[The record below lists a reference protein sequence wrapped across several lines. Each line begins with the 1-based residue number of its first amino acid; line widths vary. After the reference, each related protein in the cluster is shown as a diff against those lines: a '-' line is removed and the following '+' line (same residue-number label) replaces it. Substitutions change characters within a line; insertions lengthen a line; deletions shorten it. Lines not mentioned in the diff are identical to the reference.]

1 MKKRILFILII
12 LFALQGMAQKLPNW
26 VNNKPTPSNDTY
38 LYVVESG
45 IGQTELKARN
55 LAIAEVL
62 RTTAMNMGIRFDFEE
77 ISRALQEGV
86 EYKTISTT
94 YDIPIN
100 KVCEFTE
107 IQSNGYK
114 KVYVLCQ
121 VAKTGIIQVE
131 FDDFNDCYEDS
142 NKFYANEALA
152 ADGYE
157 VFKNG
162 RLVRES
168 EVRSLLANSHAY
180 EYYERGMSVY
190 KSTFWKQKVGGLSIS
205 EGIGYT
211 ILAAGGVMTIMG
223 YGLAPLAESDGD
235 YKNVELFK
243 KTGASGLIITG
254 ISCAIFITRACVL
267 ASGKAK
273 IRKAVNMYNNGRLYS
288 QSELDVEYGLTGNG
302 VFLSFSF

>member
-1 MKKRILFILII
+1 MKKRSLFVLMILIT
-12 LFALQGMAQKLPNW
+12 LQGMAQRIPNW
-26 VNNKPTPSNDTY
+26 VINKPTPTNSTY

-55 LAIAEVL
+55 LAVAEIF
-62 RTTAMNMGIRFDFEE
+62 RSTAMRIGQPYDSEE
-77 ISRALQEGV
+77 ISRALQKGDD
-86 EYKTISTT
+86 YLTISTT
-94 YDIPIN
+94 FDIPIN
-100 KVCEFTE
+100 KVCEYTKK
-107 IQSNGYK
+107 QNNGY

-121 VAKTGIIQVE
+121 VAKTGDIQVE
-131 FDDFNDCYEDS
+131 FDDFNDCYEDA
-142 NKFYANEALA
+142 NKFYAEEALA
-152 ADGYE
+152 ADGFDVY
-157 VFKNG
+157 KSG

-168 EVRSLLANSHAY
+168 EVRSLLANSQAY
-180 EYYERGMSVY
+180 KYYESGMSVY

-211 ILAAGGVMTIMG
+211 ILAAGGVMTILG

-235 YKNVELFK
+235 YKNVELLK
-243 KTGASGLIITG
+243 KTGATGLVITG
-254 ISCAIFITRACVL
+254 VSCGIFITRACVL